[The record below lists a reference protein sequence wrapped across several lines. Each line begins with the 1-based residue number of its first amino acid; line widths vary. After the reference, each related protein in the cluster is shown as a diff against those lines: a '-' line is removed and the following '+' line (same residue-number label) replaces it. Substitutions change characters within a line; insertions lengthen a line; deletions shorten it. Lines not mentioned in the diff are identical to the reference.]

1 MFSWLSF
8 CSFKTLNWMHWYY
21 RFMSLEPSKYNLSL
35 SLTRAIERV
44 VITLNALSRASKLSK
59 ENAAQTSVPSDRG
72 ISLFWHRPLVPRP
85 HLPLPGHS
93 DAELLSRFTFLVH
106 PSRTHERGIV
116 QRAAYI
122 PRGLA
127 HDVYGTLR
135 VKG

>member
-1 MFSWLSF
+1 
-8 CSFKTLNWMHWYY
+8 MHWYY

-93 DAELLSRFTFLVH
+93 DAELLN
-106 PSRTHERGIV
+106 
-116 QRAAYI
+116 
-122 PRGLA
+122 
-127 HDVYGTLR
+127 
-135 VKG
+135 